1 MQLPESLRDSL
12 EHILASTPLA
22 KLEKASQALSAHYR
36 EGVTLRD
43 PEELTAYLAV
53 RMPATYAALISVLK
67 PLTQPQS
74 ILDIGAGP
82 GTGWWAAQKLWGES
96 VQVTSVEQHP
106 FFIDLAKKLGAQGEW
121 IQKKAAD
128 IPDFPPH
135 DLVMFGYSW
144 GEIGGNLEKYW
155 KAARKALVIV
165 EPGTPKGYQTI
176 LKARDQLISLGG
188 YVAAPCPHSNKC
200 PLSPP
205 DWCHFSV
212 RVERSFFHRRLKLA
226 TLPFEDEKFSYL
238 VVTKTPPSETFSR
251 ILREPQHRSGHSHFV
266 LCTPEGLQERTI
278 SRSDKELYRK
288 SKKLDWGDSL

>member
-1 MQLPESLRDSL
+1 M
-12 EHILASTPLA
+12 
-22 KLEKASQALSAHYR
+22 
-36 EGVTLRD
+36 
-43 PEELTAYLAV
+43 
-53 RMPATYAALISVLK
+53 
-67 PLTQPQS
+67 
-74 ILDIGAGP
+74 
-82 GTGWWAAQKLWGES
+82 
-96 VQVTSVEQHP
+96 QVTSVEQHP

-212 RVERSFFHRRLKLA
+212 RVERSFFTAALNLPLSPSKTKSLAILSSPKLLHLKPFRVFYVNPNTVRGIL
-226 TLPFEDEKFSYL
+226 TLYCAPPRGFKSAPSV
-238 VVTKTPPSETFSR
+238 VVTKNSTAK
-251 ILREPQHRSGHSHFV
+251 V
-266 LCTPEGLQERTI
+266 
-278 SRSDKELYRK
+278 KN
-288 SKKLDWGDSL
+288 